1 MNDHPTRRCG
11 AHGLRKDPRLKI
23 EKQELED
30 RQVQLTVEVP
40 GEQVDAAMQS
50 AARRMSGRTKIAG
63 FRPGKAPY
71 KLVLQRYGEEAVFDE
86 ALDTLGQEV
95 YRRALEESTL
105 EPFAPGALNEIVT
118 RQPLTLR
125 FTVPLAPEV
134 DLGAYK
140 ELHIDSEPPAV
151 PDEAVDQ
158 MVDELRQRRAI
169 IEPVQRPAAATD
181 VIVLDV
187 TGKLHEP
194 LENGET
200 SLLDEKGVSIL
211 VEERTNWP
219 IAGIAAHLAGMSA
232 GDEKDVEH
240 AFPEDH
246 ATESLRGRKATFHL
260 HCVEVRSRK
269 VPDLT
274 DELAR
279 EIGSFSDLMDLKLK
293 VRQELLS
300 QATREAEGAYA
311 QQAIEG
317 LVSGGTFKFPP
328 IMVRE
333 ELDQLLRDLD
343 RRLQGQR
350 MTLADYLKIQKQT
363 EDDVR
368 KELEPRAIERVRRAL
383 ALGKL
388 AEAEGLE
395 VDETEV
401 EAEIARLTDAL
412 HANQDTLRKAI
423 DNPAGRRTLALDLL
437 TEKAIRRLVAI
448 ARGEADAPVTTAA
461 QDLQPDEQAPAA
473 GQPQE

>member
-1 MNDHPTRRCG
+1 M
-11 AHGLRKDPRLKI
+11 KI

-40 GEQVDAAMQS
+40 DEQVEAAMQS

-71 KLVLQRYGEEAVFDE
+71 KLVLQRYGEEAIFDE

-118 RQPLTLR
+118 RQPLSLR

-134 DLGAYK
+134 DLGEYK
-140 ELHIDSEPPAV
+140 ELHIDSEPPTV

-169 IEPVQRPAAATD
+169 IEPVKRPAAATD

-240 AFPEDH
+240 TYPEDH

-269 VPDLT
+269 VPELT

-300 QATREAEGAYA
+300 QVTREAEGTYA
-311 QQAIEG
+311 QQAIQA

-333 ELDQLLRDLD
+333 ELDQLLRELD

-395 VDETEV
+395 VDEAEV
-401 EAEIARLTDAL
+401 QAEIARLTDAL

-423 DNPAGRRTLALDLL
+423 DNPTGRRTLALDLL

-448 ARGEADAPVTTAA
+448 ARGEADAPATTAA

-473 GQPQE
+473 DQPQE

>member
-1 MNDHPTRRCG
+1 M
-11 AHGLRKDPRLKI
+11 KI

-40 GEQVDAAMQS
+40 NNQVEAAMQS
-50 AARRMSGRTKIAG
+50 AARRISGRAKIAG

-71 KLVLQRYGEEAVFDE
+71 KLVLQRYGEEAIFDE
-86 ALDTLGQEV
+86 ALDVLGQEA

-105 EPFAPGALNEIVT
+105 EPFAPGALNEIVS

-140 ELHIDSEPPAV
+140 ELRADSEPTTV

-169 IEPVQRPAAATD
+169 IETAQRPAAATD
-181 VIVLDV
+181 VVVLDV
-187 TGKLHEP
+187 AGKLHEP

-200 SLLDEKGVSIL
+200 SLLDEKGVSVL
-211 VEERTNWP
+211 VEDRTNWP
-219 IAGIAAHLAGMSA
+219 IPGIAAQLVGMSA
-232 GDEKDVEH
+232 GDEKDIEH
-240 AFPEDH
+240 TFPEEYS
-246 ATESLRGRKATFHL
+246 TEALRGRKATFHL

-269 VPDLT
+269 VPELT
-274 DELAR
+274 DNLAH
-279 EIGSFSDLMDLKLK
+279 EIGDFTDLMDLKLK
-293 VRQELLS
+293 VRQELLEQS
-300 QATREAEGAYA
+300 SREAGGAYA
-311 QQAIEG
+311 QRAIEA
-317 LVSGGTFKFPP
+317 LVSGSTFKYPP
-328 IMVRE
+328 IMVKD

-350 MTLADYLKIQKQT
+350 MTLADYLKVQKQT
-363 EDDVR
+363 EDDIR
-368 KELEPRAIERVRRAL
+368 KELEPRALERVRRAL

-388 AEAEGLE
+388 AEVEALE
-395 VDETEV
+395 VDAAEID
-401 EAEIARLTDAL
+401 AEIARLTEAL

-437 TEKAIRRLVAI
+437 TEKAVRRLVAI
-448 ARGEADAPVTTAA
+448 ARGEADAPVPTAA
-461 QDLQPDEQAPAA
+461 QDLQPGEEAPAA